1 MIDIE
6 ISPSNR
12 AKCNRCGDF
21 IKKDTPRGFII
32 SYENKYPNYIYYCYK
47 CAKIE
52 ITETINFLKE
62 KLKELN
68 EEIKKHQ
75 KDIIIGEL

>member
-6 ISPSNR
+6 ISPSSR
-12 AKCNRCGDF
+12 AKCSRCGGF

-32 SYENKYPNYIYYCYK
+32 SYENNYPNRIYYCYK

-52 ITETINFLKE
+52 VEETINLLKE
-62 KLKELN
+62 KLKELD

-75 KDIIIGEL
+75 KDILIGEL